1 MENPMDTSDIHA
13 LKTIIQDSIR
23 EVLPDVLADILKEER
38 LKLCKLLIPVVSDDE
53 QANIDQELGTPDE
66 FDETEFVNLTDWT
79 EHGHP
84 LQ

>member
-1 MENPMDTSDIHA
+1 MENPMDTADIQT

-23 EVLPDVLADILKEER
+23 EVLPDLLADILKEER
-38 LKLCKLLIPVVSDDE
+38 LKLCKLLIPVVSNEE
-53 QANIDQELGTPDE
+53 QATIDQELGTPDE
-66 FDETEFVNLTDWT
+66 FDEAEFVNLADWT